1 MFRALT
7 ISTVALCALVLAAC
21 GNDQATPTTAVA
33 DVMSLPALIDPNTAN
48 AAALGKVPGLPSA
61 AIDAIVAQRPFS
73 TPTQLNDAIASVVG
87 PDALTGIYNAMFV
100 KVNLNSAS
108 NDDLLLVPNSLKA
121 GKLAHEFEEYRPYKD
136 MDQFRRE
143 IGKYVDQKELAR
155 LERYV
160 TLD

>member
-7 ISTVALCALVLAAC
+7 ISTVAFAALVLAAC
-21 GNDQATPTTAVA
+21 GNDQATPSATVA
-33 DVMSLPALIDPNTAN
+33 DVMPWPALIDPNTAD
-48 AAALGKVPGLPSA
+48 AAALGKIPGLPSA
-61 AIDAIVAQRPFS
+61 AVDAIMAQRPFS

-87 PDALTGIYNAMFV
+87 PDALSGIYNAMFV
-100 KVNLNSAS
+100 KVNLNTAS
-108 NDDLLLVPNSLKA
+108 NDDLLLIPNSMKA

-136 MDQFRRE
+136 MAQFRRE
-143 IGKYVDQKELAR
+143 IGKYVDEKELAR